1 MFASM
6 LVDLQKYASVLLVS
20 EGLSNFSYFNMT
32 SFTKENDLF
41 WLLIV
46 NKRYLDM
53 NLFWSMSPLK
63 RKKGKETGIANE
75 NTNDR
80 T

>member
-1 MFASM
+1 
-6 LVDLQKYASVLLVS
+6 
-20 EGLSNFSYFNMT
+20 
-32 SFTKENDLF
+32 
-41 WLLIV
+41 
-46 NKRYLDM
+46 M

-63 RKKGKETGIANE
+63 RKKGKGKETGIANE